1 MNRFAIAA
9 ASLIVATVSMGGCEK
24 EPYPTLFALCESG
37 DATPERIQAFL
48 DLGVNVNST
57 DNNELGWT
65 PLHAAAGGRL
75 APTRKS
81 PTRPSTSPV
90 DVVDRDSE
98 IVTFLIKAGADVN
111 VQSNFGNTPLHFA
124 AGFNNP
130 EVVTL
135 LLEAG
140 ADLNAQSLFKSGHT
154 PLHFAAGFNNPE
166 VVTLLLEAGA
176 DVKAKDEYGRTT
188 LHFAAESNEN
198 PEVVTVLS
206 KAGADVNAKSHTRDK
221 TPLQLAAW
229 RNANPEVLTALIEA
243 GADVNAKADNGG
255 TPLDLAAAANEN
267 PEVLMVLIKAGA
279 DVNAKSE
286 SGLTPLHAAAANNEN
301 PEVIT
306 ILLNAGADVNA
317 RDKDGI
323 TSLDWAI
330 SPPRGKPKPKN
341 AEVLRAAGGKLGKDL
356 P

>member
-9 ASLIVATVSMGGCEK
+9 ASLIAATVSMGGCEK

-81 PTRPSTSPV
+81 PTRPSTPPV

-111 VQSNFGNTPLHFA
+111 VQSNFGN
-124 AGFNNP
+124 
-130 EVVTL
+130 
-135 LLEAG
+135 
-140 ADLNAQSLFKSGHT
+140 T